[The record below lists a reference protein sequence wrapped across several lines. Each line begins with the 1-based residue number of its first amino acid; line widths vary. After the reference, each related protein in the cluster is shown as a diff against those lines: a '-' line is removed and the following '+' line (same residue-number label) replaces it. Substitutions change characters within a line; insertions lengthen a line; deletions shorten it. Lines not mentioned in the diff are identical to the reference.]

1 MVLCLTGVEKYT
13 KMANKTKKC
22 TSCRGTGRISTGQMA
37 GVHTIF
43 EECSSCEGTGVV
55 LFDEDY
61 DNIHDLYTDD
71 DSYFKEE

>member
-1 MVLCLTGVEKYT
+1 MVQCLTIVEKYT

-22 TSCRGTGRISTGQMA
+22 TTCKGKGLIETVSTL
-37 GVHTIF
+37 
-43 EECSSCEGTGVV
+43 EECTNCEGTGVV

-71 DSYFKEE
+71 DSYYEEEN